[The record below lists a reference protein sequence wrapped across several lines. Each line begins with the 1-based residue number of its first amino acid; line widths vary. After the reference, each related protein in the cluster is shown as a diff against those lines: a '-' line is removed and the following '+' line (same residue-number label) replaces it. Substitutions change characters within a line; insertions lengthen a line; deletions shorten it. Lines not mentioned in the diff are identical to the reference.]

1 MILLQPMVHTRHD
14 TGSVTRVTI
23 KSMGVNEKA
32 IFSKA
37 LSSVRWEPLFLLH
50 TCEEKYNYYKD
61 VVISL
66 MDKCFT
72 NKVVTRHTTD
82 KPWVTDYFRCLI
94 RKRQRAFMSGDQCEY
109 KALRNETITGHQL
122 D

>member
-1 MILLQPMVHTRHD
+1 MAELFNQPVSISELGKSDHNMILLQPKVQKRHD
-14 TGSVTRVTI
+14 TGRVTRVTI

-32 IFSKA
+32 NFSKA

-66 MDKCFT
+66 MDTFF
-72 NKVVTRHTTD
+72 
-82 KPWVTDYFRCLI
+82 Y
-94 RKRQRAFMSGDQCEY
+94 Q
-109 KALRNETITGHQL
+109 
-122 D
+122 